1 MKSVLYNFNIHHRSF
16 ALVMSIMLA
25 RKKGKNVILM
35 RDLNNEHVHRIN
47 EYLRKENIIVF
58 NCDDVKFK
66 INLVVYGFENDIVDL
81 TDEIRDR
88 FFKNNVLR
96 IPKEFNLNDLKGD
109 PILNVTKKVTIHYSI
124 NNYNFSEIYDEYRP
138 ADIVFDTRY

>member
-1 MKSVLYNFNIHHRSF
+1 
-16 ALVMSIMLA
+16 
-25 RKKGKNVILM
+25 
-35 RDLNNEHVHRIN
+35 
-47 EYLRKENIIVF
+47 
-58 NCDDVKFK
+58 VKFK

-109 PILNVTKKVTIHYSI
+109 PIVNVTKKVTIHYSI
-124 NNYNFSEIYDEYRP
+124 NNYNFSEIYDEYRT